1 MACKDWNTQLDT
13 HRETDTDTI
22 RDTLII
28 IDVDTRTSWFGRKDG
43 GKVLAYSRLHS
54 QNYNSCVCVWKASL
68 PKKIIYCTLSLG
80 VSRPSGKWE
89 DLFGAGRPYAE
100 WAHLSV
106 VNEHSQEWEDL
117 SRVSRLSRE
126 WEHLS
131 IVNGLSRE
139 WEDHS
144 EVNRDF

>member
-54 QNYNSCVCVWKASL
+54 QNYSSCVCVCV
-68 PKKIIYCTLSLG
+68 PYCTLSLG
-80 VSRPSGKWE
+80 VSTPSGE
-89 DLFGAGRPYAE
+89 
-100 WAHLSV
+100 
-106 VNEHSQEWEDL
+106 
-117 SRVSRLSRE
+117 
-126 WEHLS
+126 
-131 IVNGLSRE
+131 
-139 WEDHS
+139 
-144 EVNRDF
+144 